1 ELRELDLHLG
11 FGGSGARGEDVEDE
25 LRAVHHAFADRVLDV
40 LALAGTELVVE
51 DDERRLRLADLV
63 AQLVELAGAEVGAGM
78 GLVDLLRELA
88 DDDRA
93 AGPRTLQRHADE
105 QGPLDRR
112 RDDNRFATY
121 LKILFIKRLTRQS
134 GRREPP

>member
-93 AGPRTLQRHADE
+93 GRVGELLELAQVLADRAAGPRTLQRHADE
-105 QGPLDRR
+105 Q
-112 RDDNRFATY
+112 
-121 LKILFIKRLTRQS
+121 
-134 GRREPP
+134 